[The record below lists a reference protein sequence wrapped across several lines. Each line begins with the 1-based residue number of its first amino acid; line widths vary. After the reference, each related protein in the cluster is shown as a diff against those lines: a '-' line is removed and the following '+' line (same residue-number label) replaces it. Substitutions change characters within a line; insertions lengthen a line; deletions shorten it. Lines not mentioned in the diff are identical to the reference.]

1 MLGKKDLILKRC
13 EFFFSFSKVLLRVI
27 TFLQLSQHRG
37 AECEAS
43 VILRENVKGR
53 CRLGPKPA
61 QAPCSSAPA
70 TVMMLQVTTLLRR
83 KRTHTGWMHGFSR
96 PLQPFFSPS
105 FFFFSRGRGLLT
117 AQQHVLL
124 ISSRVEV
131 CVFTLKTHT
140 QQLAGMPPSYS
151 LTSACKTTCS
161 NLFASCEKY
170 SNLSLLLSPLQAKHV
185 LLHYVLVSKAKAADT
200 DPL

>member
-1 MLGKKDLILKRC
+1 MWIL
-13 EFFFSFSKVLLRVI
+13 FSFSKVLLRVI

-43 VILRENVKGR
+43 VILTENVKGR
-53 CRLGPKPA
+53 RRLGPKPA
-61 QAPCSSAPA
+61 QAPCFSAPA
-70 TVMMLQVTTLLRR
+70 TVIVHQVTRLLHR
-83 KRTHTGWMHGFSR
+83 KSTHRMDAWIFQTS
-96 PLQPFFSPS
+96 PVFFSS
-105 FFFFSRGRGLLT
+105 FLAGGGGLLT

-151 LTSACKTTCS
+151 LTLACKTTCS